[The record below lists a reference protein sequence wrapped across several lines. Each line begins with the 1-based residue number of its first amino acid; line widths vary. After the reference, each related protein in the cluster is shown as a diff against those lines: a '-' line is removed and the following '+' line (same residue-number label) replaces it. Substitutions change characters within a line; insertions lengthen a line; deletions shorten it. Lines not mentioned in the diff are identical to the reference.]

1 MEPCIDEPKTLI
13 EKQPLENAPPLDP
26 TVQTSPQQ
34 ESRAQ
39 SSSIP
44 SLSDN
49 GKDPEKLLPKTTI
62 ENKDPDKNGSSN
74 EAGVDSDLVG
84 EGLSNFTSCKC

>member
-1 MEPCIDEPKTLI
+1 MEPNIDEPITLI

-26 TVQTSPQQ
+26 TAQTLPQHQSP
-34 ESRAQ
+34 AQ

-44 SLSDN
+44 NLSDN
-49 GKDPEKLLPKTTI
+49 GKDPEKLLPKITI

-84 EGLSNFTSCKC
+84 ERLSNFTSCTC